1 MHLVGGGTV
10 PVPHPVG
17 IDVTSLHD
25 ILDHQKS
32 YILRLNISVFYGLVT
47 KVGVIIL
54 FRKRKPSILIDKI
67 SIT

>member
-17 IDVTSLHD
+17 IVTSLHD